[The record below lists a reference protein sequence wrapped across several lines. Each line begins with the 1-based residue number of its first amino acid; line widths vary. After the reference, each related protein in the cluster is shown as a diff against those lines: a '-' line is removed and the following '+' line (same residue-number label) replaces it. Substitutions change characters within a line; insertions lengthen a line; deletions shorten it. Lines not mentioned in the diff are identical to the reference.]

1 MEQNEMTPE
10 KSLKLM
16 AEVINKSRKDLEK
29 NSGTPLLFWGI
40 VVAVTAMVVEFLLS
54 KTGNQAWNY
63 LWFAI
68 PVVGGALSPVVLKKR
83 TETRAKNFLGEVIGY
98 IWLLYGVITFL
109 LALIIVFAIPGLKP
123 FLTLATVLLLGFAT
137 SLSGII
143 LKSNI
148 IVGSGIVVA
157 LGGVILLSM
166 LDGAGTI
173 ALTIGLAV
181 IIALIIPGIV
191 LNLKSK

>member
-10 KSLKLM
+10 KSLKLI

-29 NSGTPLLFWGI
+29 NAGTPILFWGI
-40 VVAVTAMVVEFLLS
+40 VVAVTALVIELLIS
-54 KTGNQAWNY
+54 KTGNVAWNY

-68 PVVGGALSPVVLKKR
+68 PVVGGALSPVVLKKK
-83 TETRAKNFLGEVIGY
+83 TETRAKNFLGEIVGY
-98 IWLLYGVITFL
+98 IWLLYGAVTITL
-109 LALIIVFAIPGLKP
+109 SLIIVLAIPALLP
-123 FLTLATVLLLGFAT
+123 FLALANVLLMGFAT
-137 SLSGII
+137 ALSGII
-143 LKSNI
+143 LKSGT

-157 LGGVILLSM
+157 LGGVVLLSM

-173 ALTIGLAV
+173 ALTIGLAA